1 MKKFLIPL
9 AIFLAL
15 AVGVF
20 AVIGAS
26 AQRRAEAQLAGLETE
41 PVRRGTLSSVVEAS
55 GTVRSEQSA
64 LLTWETSGRVAWTL
78 AEQPGEAVRAGQVL
92 AELDD
97 TTLPGH
103 VILAQ
108 ANLAEAQKQLDN
120 LLNTSLTQ
128 AQALK
133 AVEKAEQALE
143 DAQHPE
149 AAQAAALQA
158 VAAAEADLEDA
169 QLQLAILTK
178 PVPQSAIEQAYANML
193 LAEKKLT
200 DLQSEIARIEQKIKG
215 PFDPW
220 ESKKMYQKMLDGLN
234 LQLPQAQLRY
244 ERAVNKYNDL
254 LEPPDPLDVAVAQ
267 AAVEAAQAQLDD
279 ARRQYERIKDGY
291 SEADL
296 AVLQAQL
303 DDARREYERVKNG
316 PPPDDVAALE
326 ARIAAARAV
335 AAQAQITAPFSGTL
349 TEVYA
354 RPGDQV
360 APGTPAFRV
369 DNLSRLL
376 VDASVSEVDINRVQV
391 GQEAVI
397 TLDGV
402 FAREYRGRVVEVAPV
417 GVETRGVTTFPVT
430 VEILDADEAVRPGM
444 TADVQIITRS
454 MEDVLLIPSRALRM
468 LNGERVVY
476 VLPPEGEPL
485 DGTRQGLPF
494 FSVGQASES
503 SLTPVPVILGVS
515 ANGYSE
521 VLSGDLKEGDL
532 VVLNPPE

>member
-1 MKKFLIPL
+1 
-9 AIFLAL
+9 
-15 AVGVF
+15 
-20 AVIGAS
+20 
-26 AQRRAEAQLAGLETE
+26 
-41 PVRRGTLSSVVEAS
+41 
-55 GTVRSEQSA
+55 
-64 LLTWETSGRVAWTL
+64 
-78 AEQPGEAVRAGQVL
+78 
-92 AELDD
+92 
-97 TTLPGH
+97 
-103 VILAQ
+103 
-108 ANLAEAQKQLDN
+108 
-120 LLNTSLTQ
+120 
-128 AQALK
+128 
-133 AVEKAEQALE
+133 
-143 DAQHPE
+143 
-149 AAQAAALQA
+149 
-158 VAAAEADLEDA
+158 
-169 QLQLAILTK
+169 
-178 PVPQSAIEQAYANML
+178 
-193 LAEKKLT
+193 
-200 DLQSEIARIEQKIKG
+200 
-215 PFDPW
+215 
-220 ESKKMYQKMLDGLN
+220 MLDGLN

-244 ERAVNKYNDL
+244 EHAVTQYENL
-254 LEPPDPLDVAVAQ
+254 LEPPDPLDVAAAR

-279 ARRQYERIKDGY
+279 ARKQYDRIKDGY

-326 ARIAAARAV
+326 AQIAAAQAV
-335 AAQAQITAPFSGTL
+335 AAQAQVTAPFSGTL

-369 DNLSRLL
+369 DDLSRLL